1 MPRDRVVL
9 TREPDNADR
18 PRITAEQQAEYNRG
32 TRRGLIIAG
41 IGALFYVAAAVLLT
55 VTEQWGAGI
64 AVGVVAILISL
75 LATRE
80 ITRAA
85 RALEAPSQRGH

>member
-9 TREPDNADR
+9 TREPDNAGR
-18 PRITAEQQAEYNRG
+18 PKITPDQQAKYERDV
-32 TRRGLIIAG
+32 RRGLIIVG
-41 IGALFYVAAAVLLT
+41 IGALFYVAAALLI
-55 VTEQWGAGI
+55 VIEQWGAGI

-80 ITRAA
+80 LTRAG
-85 RALEAPSQRGH
+85 RALEASRQRGY